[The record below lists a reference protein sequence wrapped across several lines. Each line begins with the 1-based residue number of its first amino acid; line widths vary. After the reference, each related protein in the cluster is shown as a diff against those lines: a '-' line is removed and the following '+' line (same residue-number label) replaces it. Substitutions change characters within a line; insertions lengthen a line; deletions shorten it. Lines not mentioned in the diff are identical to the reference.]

1 MIPVATIFTVF
12 EIMGTVAFA
21 ISGAMEAV
29 RHKMDVFGVAMM
41 GLVAAAGGGVI
52 RDMIIG
58 ATPPAVFRHP
68 EHAALAVCVALVV
81 FVLLHC
87 WHNKND
93 GGIHRFAH
101 IYERVYFLSDTLGLG
116 VFTMVGIEAAGEADG
131 ALLLFVGVVTG
142 VGGGV
147 LRDVLAGTV
156 PRIFRKNVYALAS
169 AAGAVANI
177 LLAKILPAQLAMII
191 GFSVVVVIRLLA
203 NHFNWNLP
211 RIE

>member
-1 MIPVATIFTVF
+1 
-12 EIMGTVAFA
+12 MGTVAFA

-29 RHKMDVFGVAMM
+29 RHEMDVFGVAMM
-41 GLVAAAGGGVI
+41 GLVAATGGGVI

-58 ATPPAVFRHP
+58 STPPAVFRNP
-68 EHAALAVCVALVV
+68 DHAVLAVCVALVV
-81 FVLLHC
+81 FILLYY
-87 WHNKND
+87 WNNKNKD
-93 GGIHRFAH
+93 RVHRFTH
-101 IYERVYFLSDTLGLG
+101 IYERIYSLSDTLGLA

-131 ALLLFVGVVTG
+131 VLLLFVGVVTG

-169 AAGAVANI
+169 AAGAVAEI
-177 LLAKILPAQLAMII
+177 LLAKVLPAQLAMII

-203 NHFNWNLP
+203 AHFRWNLP
-211 RIE
+211 KIE

>member
-29 RHKMDVFGVAMM
+29 RHEMDVFGVAMM
-41 GLVAAAGGGVI
+41 GLVAATGGGVI

-58 ATPPAVFRHP
+58 STPPAVFRNP
-68 EHAALAVCVALVV
+68 DHAVLAVCVALVV
-81 FVLLHC
+81 FILLYY
-87 WHNKND
+87 WNNKNKD
-93 GGIHRFAH
+93 RIHRFTH
-101 IYERVYFLSDTLGLG
+101 IYERIYSLSDTLGLA

-131 ALLLFVGVVTG
+131 VLLLFVGVVTG

-169 AAGAVANI
+169 AAGAVAEI
-177 LLAKILPAQLAMII
+177 LLAKVLPAQLAMII

-203 NHFNWNLP
+203 AHFRWNLP
-211 RIE
+211 KIE

>member
-1 MIPVATIFTVF
+1 
-12 EIMGTVAFA
+12 MGTVAFA

-41 GLVAAAGGGVI
+41 GIVAAAGGGVI

-58 ATPPAVFRHP
+58 ATPPAVFQNP
-68 EHAALAVCVALVV
+68 EHAVLAVCVALAV
-81 FVLLHC
+81 FILLHY
-87 WHNKND
+87 WHKKNK
-93 GGIHRFAH
+93 GGAHRFAH
-101 IYERVYFLSDTLGLG
+101 IYEKIYFISDTLGLG
-116 VFTMVGIEAAGEADG
+116 VFTMVGIEAAGEANG

-169 AAGAVANI
+169 AAGAVADI
-177 LLAKILPAQLAMII
+177 LLAKFLPAQLAMII
-191 GFSVVVVIRLLA
+191 GFCVIVVIRLLA
-203 NHFNWNLP
+203 AHFHWNLP

>member
-1 MIPVATIFTVF
+1 MSVGTIFTVF

-29 RHKMDVFGVAMM
+29 RHKMDIFGVAMM
-41 GLVAAAGGGVI
+41 GLVAATGGGLI
-52 RDMIIG
+52 RDVIIG
-58 ATPPAVFRHP
+58 AVPPALFSHP
-68 EHAALAVCVALVV
+68 GHAVLAICVSLAV
-81 FVLLHC
+81 FILLYARHK
-87 WHNKND
+87 KN
-93 GGIHRFAH
+93 GGIHHIAH
-101 IYERVYFLSDTLGLG
+101 IYEQIYFLSDTLGLA
-116 VFTMVGIEAAGEADG
+116 VFTVVGIEAAGKADG

-169 AAGAVANI
+169 AAGAVADI
-177 LLAKILPAQLAMII
+177 LLAKILSAQLAMLA
-191 GFSVVVVIRLLA
+191 GFGLIVLIRLLA
-203 NHFNWNLP
+203 AHFKWNLP

>member
-1 MIPVATIFTVF
+1 
-12 EIMGTVAFA
+12 MGTVAFA

-29 RHKMDVFGVAMM
+29 RHEMDVFGVAMM
-41 GLVAAAGGGVI
+41 GLVAATGGGVI

-58 ATPPAVFRHP
+58 STPPAVFRNP
-68 EHAALAVCVALVV
+68 DHAVLAVCVALVV
-81 FVLLHC
+81 FILLYY
-87 WHNKND
+87 WNNKNKD
-93 GGIHRFAH
+93 RIHRFTH
-101 IYERVYFLSDTLGLG
+101 IYERIYSLSDTLGLA

-131 ALLLFVGVVTG
+131 VLLLFVGVVTG

-169 AAGAVANI
+169 AAGAVAEI
-177 LLAKILPAQLAMII
+177 LLAKVLPAQLAMII

-203 NHFNWNLP
+203 AHFRWNLP
-211 RIE
+211 KIE

>member
-1 MIPVATIFTVF
+1 M
-12 EIMGTVAFA
+12 
-21 ISGAMEAV
+21 
-29 RHKMDVFGVAMM
+29 
-41 GLVAAAGGGVI
+41 
-52 RDMIIG
+52 
-58 ATPPAVFRHP
+58 
-68 EHAALAVCVALVV
+68 
-81 FVLLHC
+81 
-87 WHNKND
+87 
-93 GGIHRFAH
+93 
-101 IYERVYFLSDTLGLG
+101 
-116 VFTMVGIEAAGEADG
+116 
-131 ALLLFVGVVTG
+131 VTG